1 MDLLNKDVTNLSF
14 EEAFERLNKVVELI
28 EGGDVSLD
36 ESIKYYE
43 IGILLKNHCEE
54 KLKNAEI
61 KIKKVVDNKLNN
73 IDGDKKNTGQNG
85 QNKRI
90 KFSKKRKRH
99 SSNYSTSTK
108 SMIRARPFSNTRG
121 HTAFLTFAIKIPL
134 R

>member
-28 EGGDVSLD
+28 ESGDVSKD

-61 KIKKVVDNKLNN
+61 KIKKVVDNKLEN
-73 IDGDKKNTGQNG
+73 IDEQ
-85 QNKRI
+85 
-90 KFSKKRKRH
+90 
-99 SSNYSTSTK
+99 
-108 SMIRARPFSNTRG
+108 
-121 HTAFLTFAIKIPL
+121 
-134 R
+134 

>member
-28 EGGDVSLD
+28 ECSDVSLD

-61 KIKKVVDNKLNN
+61 KIKKVVDNKLEN
-73 IDGDKKNTGQNG
+73 IDEQ
-85 QNKRI
+85 
-90 KFSKKRKRH
+90 
-99 SSNYSTSTK
+99 
-108 SMIRARPFSNTRG
+108 
-121 HTAFLTFAIKIPL
+121 
-134 R
+134 